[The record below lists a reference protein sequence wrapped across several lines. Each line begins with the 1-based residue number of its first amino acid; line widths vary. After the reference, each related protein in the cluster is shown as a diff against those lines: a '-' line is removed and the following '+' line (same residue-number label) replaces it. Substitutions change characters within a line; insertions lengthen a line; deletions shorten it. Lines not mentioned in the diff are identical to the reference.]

1 MDLNNLDFLNENSD
15 EFQIN
20 RTDKAVA
27 VSQIPLPDEVPSRQK
42 FAQNIPVD
50 ILKTNTVENLISQN
64 EDLMARLKVA
74 LRRLSVL
81 ELENQKITEESNKI
95 RLSQSAFNDQ
105 LMVFKEK
112 DNAWKKRVDQAEKDR
127 EVYAEKFYVINE
139 KMQKLNIEL
148 ERYRKYQDRIKQQ
161 VKPYVSQLKEISKNL
176 ENKNIELTT
185 ELERKEAD
193 LRDLRHQIIELTK
206 NSRTQ
211 IEILHNKNIEL
222 TEYYES
228 QLEKLTSENK
238 NLKENQVELEN
249 KAVRLHRA
257 LERQDELE
265 NELVEV
271 SRSKDDLRNRLDKEI
286 HRLQERNN
294 ELTRHNQKLG
304 IEHADLQVKVVDDQ
318 NRIYNLE
325 RENVQLNEQVESLRY
340 MWTAKNEEN
349 EKIKSAMAS
358 LEKLNLELSQK
369 INDIRRSDNI

>member
-20 RTDKAVA
+20 RTDKTVA
-27 VSQIPLPDEVPSRQK
+27 VSQIPLPDEVPSRQR
-42 FAQNIPVD
+42 FAQNIPAE

-105 LMVFKEK
+105 LMVFREK
-112 DNAWKKRVDQAEKDR
+112 DNAWKKRVDQAEKER
-127 EVYAEKFYVINE
+127 EIYAEKFNVLND
-139 KMQKLNIEL
+139 KMQKVNIEL
-148 ERYRKYQDRIKQQ
+148 DRYRKYQDRIKQQ

-176 ENKNIELTT
+176 EVKNLELSHD
-185 ELERKEAD
+185 LERKEAD

-211 IEILHNKNIEL
+211 VEILHNKNIEL
-222 TEYYES
+222 TSYYEA
-228 QLEKLTSENK
+228 QLEKITSENK
-238 NLKENQVELEN
+238 NLKENQADLEN
-249 KAVRLHRA
+249 KALRLHRS

-265 NELVEV
+265 NELVEL
-271 SRSKDDLRNRLDKEI
+271 SRSKDDLRSRLDKEI

-318 NRIYNLE
+318 NRIYTIE

-369 INDIRRSDNI
+369 INDIRRSENN